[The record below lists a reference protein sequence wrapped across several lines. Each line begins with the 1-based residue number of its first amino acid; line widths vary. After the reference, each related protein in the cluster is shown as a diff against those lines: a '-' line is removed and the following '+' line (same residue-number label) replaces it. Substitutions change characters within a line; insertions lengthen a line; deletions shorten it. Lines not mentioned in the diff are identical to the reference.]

1 METKA
6 SDVYRIAIC
15 DDEPLLAQRNEALT
29 REILTE
35 DGLVEALEHV
45 RLPLWGVQFHPE
57 RQAFG
62 RRRAGAADG
71 AGIFERFRILC
82 AAQSPA

>member
-29 REILTE
+29 REILTDTLISKTLSLSVSE
-35 DGLVEALEHV
+35 
-45 RLPLWGVQFHPE
+45 
-57 RQAFG
+57 
-62 RRRAGAADG
+62 
-71 AGIFERFRILC
+71 
-82 AAQSPA
+82 

>member
-35 DGLVEALEHV
+35 DGLVEGRDFDTIN
-45 RLPLWGVQFHPE
+45 RLAVELAKKIKSAIAE
-57 RQAFG
+57 
-62 RRRAGAADG
+62 
-71 AGIFERFRILC
+71 
-82 AAQSPA
+82 